1 MDSALFET
9 LGSGVLRRCSTQ
21 HWGSA
26 LGFWMGRLLLAAV
39 RPVLGKRGG
48 WAFDGCRGTLRGG
61 SWKPRALRSP
71 RSEVILGECPRGGP
85 RTWGEASQPPSLR
98 GHPGGVP
105 LGLTS
110 SLTSTGRQG
119 GAPLIC
125 EERCSAHS
133 DRVDCRWG
141 AVCFTEKLARCV
153 IFVLRAHGLT
163 LSENKQEPLLYISR
177 SRISRT
183 RQTLDFGVIVSK
195 RKQEEQHQQ
204 QQQQQHQ

>member
-1 MDSALFET
+1 MRAVVCMCRWALAE
-9 LGSGVLRRCSTQ
+9 
-21 HWGSA
+21 
-26 LGFWMGRLLLAAV
+26 
-39 RPVLGKRGG
+39 
-48 WAFDGCRGTLRGG
+48 CRGALRGG
-61 SWKPRALRSP
+61 SWKQRALRSR
-71 RSEVILGECPRGGP
+71 RSEVILGECPQGGP

-183 RQTLDFGVIVSK
+183 RQTLDFGVIVSR

>member
-1 MDSALFET
+1 MRAVVCMCRWS
-9 LGSGVLRRCSTQ
+9 
-21 HWGSA
+21 
-26 LGFWMGRLLLAAV
+26 LAE
-39 RPVLGKRGG
+39 
-48 WAFDGCRGTLRGG
+48 CRGALRGG
-61 SWKPRALRSP
+61 SWKQRALWSR
-71 RSEVILGECPRGGP
+71 RSEVILGECPQGGP
-85 RTWGEASQPPSLR
+85 RLRGESSQSPSLR

-125 EERCSAHS
+125 EERCCAHS
-133 DRVDCRWG
+133 DGVDCRWG
-141 AVCFTEKLARCV
+141 AVCFTKKLARCV
-153 IFVLRAHGLT
+153 IFVLRAHVLT

>member
-1 MDSALFET
+1 MFET

-163 LSENKQEPLLYISR
+163 LSENKQEGR
-177 SRISRT
+177 RRGKEG
-183 RQTLDFGVIVSK
+183 GVSL
-195 RKQEEQHQQ
+195 
-204 QQQQQHQ
+204 

>member
-71 RSEVILGECPRGGP
+71 RSEVILGECPRGAP
-85 RTWGEASQPPSLR
+85 R
-98 GHPGGVP
+98 
-105 LGLTS
+105 
-110 SLTSTGRQG
+110 
-119 GAPLIC
+119 GAPRIC
-125 EERCSAHS
+125 DERC
-133 DRVDCRWG
+133 WG
-141 AVCFTEKLARCV
+141 WQQ
-153 IFVLRAHGLT
+153 
-163 LSENKQEPLLYISR
+163 KQKR
-177 SRISRT
+177 QRQRQTKTATTATTTTTT
-183 RQTLDFGVIVSK
+183 RQILVLILVVVVVFMLT
-195 RKQEEQHQQ
+195 H
-204 QQQQQHQ
+204 H